1 MSFIDAY
8 NASQDAT
15 LNQRVR
21 VAIMQYADTVA
32 TEPTTTTDHTARVAL
47 IGQVLGGVATFADL
61 FTVYCTAVSGIT
73 SASTD
78 ADILTAVGE
87 AWSAFAGNLV

>member
-8 NASQDAT
+8 KASQDAT

-32 TEPTTTTDHTARVAL
+32 TEPT
-47 IGQVLGGVATFADL
+47 
-61 FTVYCTAVSGIT
+61 
-73 SASTD
+73 AS
-78 ADILTAVGE
+78 
-87 AWSAFAGNLV
+87 

>member
-8 NASQDAT
+8 NASQDVL

-21 VAIMQYADTVA
+21 IALALYAQTVA
-32 TEPTTTTDHTARVAL
+32 TEATTTTNHAARVAL
-47 IGQVLGGVATFADL
+47 IGSVMSNIAQYADL
-61 FTVYCTAVSGIT
+61 FTVEAAANGIT

-78 ADILTAVGE
+78 ADILTAVGDI
-87 AWSAFAGNLV
+87 WTAFAGNI